1 MIGFSYLYQKKL
13 FTIFGMAHNDTF
25 VQIGPKTIFKRF
37 LRDSQSRGPVLKTTG
52 WLLGWLSLSSFW
64 GQ

>member
-25 VQIGPKTIFKRF
+25 VQIGPKNNFQEVFKRF
-37 LRDSQSRGPVLKTTG
+37 PI
-52 WLLGWLSLSSFW
+52 
-64 GQ
+64 